1 MVKGIFHSSIGF
13 HWTSRQIKPVREHQ
27 SCFMAE
33 LLQNEGNVMLVKV
46 NEIQTILKYPKPMFI
61 GQ

>member
-1 MVKGIFHSSIGF
+1 
-13 HWTSRQIKPVREHQ
+13 
-27 SCFMAE
+27 MAE

-46 NEIQTILKYPKPMFI
+46 NEIQTFLKYPKSMFI

>member
-1 MVKGIFHSSIGF
+1 
-13 HWTSRQIKPVREHQ
+13 
-27 SCFMAE
+27 MAE

-46 NEIQTILKYPKPMFI
+46 NEIQTFFKYPKPMFI

>member
-1 MVKGIFHSSIGF
+1 
-13 HWTSRQIKPVREHQ
+13 
-27 SCFMAE
+27 MAE

-46 NEIQTILKYPKPMFI
+46 NEIQTILKYPKSMFI